1 MTGPQKHIQ
10 IQSHSAGEKVK
21 AMALTH
27 SIMGSPTGMATGDM
41 FQRGNW
47 REVRGVG
54 TLLTPPPCGYS
65 RLQRPRINS
74 YCKPGCTGVISNS
87 VRLTD
92 VGAAGGGGSGFQGY
106 KMVPNTSYC
115 LARRKTQR

>member
-1 MTGPQKHIQ
+1 MIGPQKHIQ
-10 IQSHSAGEKVK
+10 IQSHSVVEEVK
-21 AMALTH
+21 AMALPN
-27 SIMGSPTGMATGDM
+27 SIMGSPTQLATGDM
-41 FQRGNW
+41 LQRGNW
-47 REVRGVG
+47 RVGGVG
-54 TLLTPPPCGYS
+54 TLLTSPPCGYS
-65 RLQRPRINS
+65 RLQRQRINS

-92 VGAAGGGGSGFQGY
+92 VGAAGGGGSSFQGY

>member
-1 MTGPQKHIQ
+1 M
-10 IQSHSAGEKVK
+10 QSHSVGEETKTK
-21 AMALTH
+21 ALPH
-27 SIMGSPTGMATGDM
+27 SITDM
-41 FQRGNW
+41 DGHRRRAPE
-47 REVRGVG
+47 REPEGGRGVG
-54 TLLTPPPCGYS
+54 TLLTLPPCGYS
-65 RLQRPRINS
+65 RHQRQRVNS
-74 YCKPGCTGVISNS
+74 YGKPGCTGVISNS

>member
-1 MTGPQKHIQ
+1 MIGPQKRIQ
-10 IQSHSAGEKVK
+10 IQSHSVVEEIK
-21 AMALTH
+21 AVALPH
-27 SIMGSPTGMATGDM
+27 SIMGSPTQLATGDM
-41 FQRGNW
+41 LQRGIG
-47 REVRGVG
+47 REVGGVG

-65 RLQRPRINS
+65 RLQRQRINS

-92 VGAAGGGGSGFQGY
+92 VGAAGGGGSDFQGY